1 MDDVRGLM
9 EREGLGH
16 MAGLLYQASAKV
28 NPTPHSLLP
37 LPTSPS
43 LSHCESHC
51 RWGGV
56 FRSLFATV
64 WLMSHEL
71 SGAFLGGGGTRHM
84 LWGLL

>member
-37 LPTSPS
+37 LPTSPPPS
-43 LSHCESHC
+43 PTAN
-51 RWGGV
+51 RTVVGV
-56 FRSLFATV
+56 GF
-64 WLMSHEL
+64 
-71 SGAFLGGGGTRHM
+71 SGAFLQLCG
-84 LWGLL
+84 